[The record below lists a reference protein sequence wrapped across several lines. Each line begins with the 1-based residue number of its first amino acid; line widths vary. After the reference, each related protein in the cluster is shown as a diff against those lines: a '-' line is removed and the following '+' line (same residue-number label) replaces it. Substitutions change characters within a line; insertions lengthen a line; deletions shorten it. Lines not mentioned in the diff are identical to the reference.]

1 MKLTCGIVQIVKIN
15 SSYSGITVE
24 RGMTGSLGSYNSLIE
39 MLEEPLNDQG
49 VTPAITSALMEIRRK
64 AEEFNWDENALFA
77 AMP

>member
-1 MKLTCGIVQIVKIN
+1 
-15 SSYSGITVE
+15 
-24 RGMTGSLGSYNSLIE
+24 MTGSLGSYNSLIE